1 MRDGGFQFKRQQSKE
16 ERAQTWGFGHSWG
29 RRCRPRPGCCLL
41 HPTWAVVPARLTTKP
56 PGSSGTGVPV
66 TAQSCPMAEAPLAFQ
81 QARGDRCR
89 HQLALLCVWKG
100 LSIVGRWSVGHCSA
114 SRTVPA
120 AGTCWFPAS
129 ASPFSCPPSE
139 AGLGVSSSFSR
150 MDGAEQVSKPAHL
163 HCAHHEGGTGK
174 QSRHPLLC
182 PSHAIA
188 HCSQSP

>member
-1 MRDGGFQFKRQQSKE
+1 M
-16 ERAQTWGFGHSWG
+16 
-29 RRCRPRPGCCLL
+29 
-41 HPTWAVVPARLTTKP
+41 
-56 PGSSGTGVPV
+56 
-66 TAQSCPMAEAPLAFQ
+66 TAQSCPTAEAPLAFQ

-150 MDGAEQVSKPAHL
+150 TDGAEQVSKPAHL
-163 HCAHHEGGTGK
+163 H
-174 QSRHPLLC
+174 LC
-182 PSHAIA
+182 PPRGWHRQAVPRSLTLSFTRYSALLQKPLKREAKPVCNPQTRQALNLIIIELVGRGPGPCWGVPWA
-188 HCSQSP
+188 Q